1 MAIPAAAAAAAGTPR
16 QRLRANDSAP
26 TTPRLRLQPHT
37 SSPTPRLRLQPHT
50 SSPINDI
57 PAAGGC
63 CSRNSAPTNSAPTT
77 PRQRTPRQR
86 LRANELRAFGCS
98 PTPRQRLR
106 ANDSAPT
113 TPRQRLRANDSAPT
127 TPRQSLPHRWGKA
140 RRNSAPGWPYQ
151 QPHTSSRRLLQPEL
165 RANELRANELRA
177 GMAIPAARLRA
188 FGCSPIP
195 AAQLMIYQQPA
206 AAAAGTPRQRL
217 RAFGCSPIPA
227 AAAAAAGTPRQRLRA
242 NRCPTGGA
250 RRAGTPRRDGH
261 ISSPIPAA
269 GGCCSRNSAPTNSAP
284 GWPYQQPDSAP
295 SAAAPYQQPDSAPT
309 TPRLRPAARLRAN
322 DSAPTTP
329 RQRTPRLRLQ
339 PHTSSPINDIPAA
352 GGCCS
357 RNSAPTNSA
366 PSAAA
371 PYQQPDSAPSA
382 AAGTPRQRLRAN
394 RCPTGGA
401 RRAGTPRQRL
411 RANDSAPT
419 TPRQR
424 TPRLR
429 LQPELRAN
437 ELRAGMAI
445 PAAGGCCSRN
455 SAPTTP
461 RQRTPR
467 RDGHTSSPTPR
478 LRLQPHTSS
487 PTPRQ
492 RLRANELRASA
503 AAPYQQPN

>member
-1 MAIPAAAAAAAGTPR
+1 MIYQQPAAAAAGTPR
-16 QRLRANDSAP
+16 QRTPRQRTP
-26 TTPRLRLQPHT
+26 RQRTPRQRTPRQRTPRLRLQPHI
-37 SSPTPRLRLQPHT
+37 

-63 CSRNSAPTNSAPTT
+63 CSRNSAPTT
-77 PRQRTPRQR
+77 PRLR
-86 LRANELRAFGCS
+86 LQPHTSSRRGCS
-98 PTPRQRLR
+98 R
-106 ANDSAPT
+106 N
-113 TPRQRLRANDSAPT
+113 SAPT

-165 RANELRANELRA
+165 RANELRA
-177 GMAIPAARLRA
+177 GMAIPAA
-188 FGCSPIP
+188 
-195 AAQLMIYQQPA
+195 
-206 AAAAGTPRQRL
+206 RL

-242 NRCPTGGA
+242 N
-250 RRAGTPRRDGH
+250 D
-261 ISSPIPAA
+261 
-269 GGCCSRNSAPTNSAP
+269 SAPTNSAP

-295 SAAAPYQQPDSAPT
+295 SAAAGTPRQRLRAFGCSPIPAARLRANDSAPSA
-309 TPRLRPAARLRAN
+309 AARLRAN

-445 PAAGGCCSRN
+445 PAA
-455 SAPTTP
+455 PYQQP
-461 RQRTPR
+461 
-467 RDGHTSSPTPR
+467 D
-478 LRLQPHTSS
+478 QPHTSS
-487 PTPRQ
+487 R
-492 RLRANELRASA
+492 RRAGKWGNILDTIARIYNI
-503 AAPYQQPN
+503 AAPAHCERCPGCPGCNCKTMCKVRLGCQKARRTRAEGADRRISP